1 MLSHGIPCRVVGESS
16 CRITTG
22 EESLSDYRYR
32 RWQYRVWRPAMLR
45 SIRGRDGV
53 EKSFV
58 DATDGVLKALSSS
71 SPRKPYM
78 KLALARMYH
87 EILTK
92 VGCIEKLIR
101 RYLRSWSDPV

>member
-1 MLSHGIPCRVVGESS
+1 MPNHDWRGESQ
-16 CRITTG
+16 RL
-22 EESLSDYRYR
+22 SLSSLAVPRLAAR
-32 RWQYRVWRPAMLR
+32 NAALHP

-71 SPRKPYM
+71 SPRKPLM

-92 VGCIEKLIR
+92 VGCIEADAP
-101 RYLRSWSDPV
+101 RYLRPWSDPVCISV

>member
-1 MLSHGIPCRVVGESS
+1 MTVTRTTIWTRTSNRAAREAPAVVRCGRV
-16 CRITTG
+16 RNP
-22 EESLSDYRYR
+22 SLRRRFVPWHPVPSGRRDFAPNYDWRSDYRYR

-71 SPRKPYM
+71 SPRKP
-78 KLALARMYH
+78 
-87 EILTK
+87 T
-92 VGCIEKLIR
+92 
-101 RYLRSWSDPV
+101 